1 MSAVLSLVQRPNPR
15 MLDEIMD
22 SVVADE
28 LWPKRRMEP
37 VALLRDLHLQG
48 AEIFLISAAY
58 QPAVEKF
65 ARMIAPER
73 SYGIGTPV
81 EITPQGLRLAGPL
94 NSRDR
99 KMSNLLAA
107 IGPRNLDLALGDTFA
122 DIPLLER
129 SQDAIAVH
137 PDRKLRKKALERGWK
152 IID

>member
-1 MSAVLSLVQRPNPR
+1 MSAVLRLVQHPNPR
-15 MLDEIMD
+15 VLDEMMD

-28 LWPKRRMEP
+28 LWPKRRIKP

-73 SYGIGTPV
+73 IYGIGTPV
-81 EITPQGLRLAGPL
+81 EITPEGLQLAGPL

-99 KMSNLLAA
+99 KMANLMKA
-107 IGPRNLDLALGDTFA
+107 IGAKKLSLALGDTFA
-122 DIPLLER
+122 DIPLLKEAE
-129 SQDAIAVH
+129 DAIAVH
-137 PDRKLRKKALERGWK
+137 PDRKLKRMAVEQGWEV
-152 IID
+152 ID